1 MNHSKVCRWAVCL
14 LVQICFVA
22 SASAQ
27 QLYYNKVDTL
37 TFGQRFNI
45 RTNTVD
51 WLALTPNVGVE
62 FTLGNKNWS
71 KWTLGVQGR
80 LNWKEQSKE
89 TPYHVYDLYDGR
101 VQLRKYWHGKKPT
114 SVFYWGVYAGANNFD
129 IKLNAIGRKGN
140 SLFGGLM
147 FGYVH
152 QLYGY
157 MNGSRLDLDLGL
169 NGGVVFAKFKEYER
183 VLNGNRYE
191 YVITKPENDY
201 KLTFQPLIYAA
212 STDVIRASLIYHF
225 GPKVANKYKKRIMV
239 DNDYRIAQASIKLRR
254 DSVNEANRVA
264 LKIRRDSLQELDYE
278 KRFEQQR
285 LENEKRYIQD
295 SLRTVRIAAE
305 QERKKLKLKNKLD
318 SKSSSQGD
326 SVSVTDSVMPALSA
340 DTSNV
345 VLTND
350 TINTSLVSDSTETSV
365 PVDSVGGTTT
375 VDTTKTVAPSNT
387 TDSSA
392 PINNADKVVSPSSA
406 GKIAPEGT
414 NENNSKKK
422 KKRNKKKKSSAAIK
436 DTSLPA
442 NTAQPAQLRDSVAA
456 IHPADTIKE
465 VHEVD
470 TIRTIHSGDTVHTT
484 QPIDTLGVDSTIQK
498 NDTAHIALQKVVD
511 NNLLKS
517 SLLYCGTIVDRTD
530 LFIPRLLGFYK
541 KRKYA

>member
-1 MNHSKVCRWAVCL
+1 
-14 LVQICFVA
+14 
-22 SASAQ
+22 
-27 QLYYNKVDTL
+27 
-37 TFGQRFNI
+37 
-45 RTNTVD
+45 
-51 WLALTPNVGVE
+51 
-62 FTLGNKNWS
+62 
-71 KWTLGVQGR
+71 
-80 LNWKEQSKE
+80 
-89 TPYHVYDLYDGR
+89 
-101 VQLRKYWHGKKPT
+101 
-114 SVFYWGVYAGANNFD
+114 
-129 IKLNAIGRKGN
+129 
-140 SLFGGLM
+140 
-147 FGYVH
+147 
-152 QLYGY
+152 
-157 MNGSRLDLDLGL
+157 
-169 NGGVVFAKFKEYER
+169 
-183 VLNGNRYE
+183 
-191 YVITKPENDY
+191 
-201 KLTFQPLIYAA
+201 
-212 STDVIRASLIYHF
+212 
-225 GPKVANKYKKRIMV
+225 
-239 DNDYRIAQASIKLRR
+239 
-254 DSVNEANRVA
+254 
-264 LKIRRDSLQELDYE
+264 
-278 KRFEQQR
+278 
-285 LENEKRYIQD
+285 
-295 SLRTVRIAAE
+295 
-305 QERKKLKLKNKLD
+305 
-318 SKSSSQGD
+318 
-326 SVSVTDSVMPALSA
+326 MPALSA

-392 PINNADKVVSPSSA
+392 PINNADKVVSSSSA

-442 NTAQPAQLRDSVAA
+442 NTAQPTQLRDSVAV

-465 VHEVD
+465 D
-470 TIRTIHSGDTVHTT
+470 TIRIIHSGDTVHTT